1 MPEKGRNAMAF
12 KRKYDKMLAEI
23 LIPNGFYRRGANFL
37 RLHGDGVL
45 QSVFFEYERHFTGFP
60 EYGDANFL
68 YIAMHSIYESNLF
81 ALEKSPL
88 SSLRGAV
95 THSAWIR
102 FYAGFE
108 MGKTPQMDSNSSGG
122 MPELQQLDLLND
134 QVLATLNQVN
144 SQSLLCD
151 LLAWTDIT
159 EYGERHYVDTHNI
172 APLAYTH
179 QYDEAIKFCDGI
191 IEQHRSALEHKQAYL
206 SPEQFR
212 ANRISSEETL
222 KPFREIKERMLQD
235 DHDGIM
241 RILEANR
248 AENISAMLEL
258 FPKMKKDPRF
268 L

>member
-1 MPEKGRNAMAF
+1 MAN

-45 QSVFFEYERHFTGFP
+45 QSVYFEHQIHFTCFP

-68 YIAMHSIYESNLF
+68 SIAVHSVYESNLF
-81 ALEKSPL
+81 EWTKDLRWPL
-88 SSLRGAV
+88 NGLQGSL
-95 THSAWIR
+95 TNCEWIP

-108 MGKTPQMDSNSSGG
+108 IGKTPRKDPKCNDART
-122 MPELQQLDLLND
+122 ELQQLDLLND
-134 QVLATLNQVN
+134 QVLATLNQVD

-151 LLAWTDIT
+151 LLAWIDIT
-159 EYGERHYVDTHNI
+159 KRGERLYVDTHNI

-179 QYDEAIKFCDGI
+179 QYEEAIKFCDAI
-191 IEQHRSALEHKQAYL
+191 IEQHRSALEDKQTYL

-212 ANRISSEETL
+212 ASRISSERIL
-222 KPFREIKERMLQD
+222 KPFRELKELMLQD

-248 AENISAMLEL
+248 AENISTMLEL

>member
-1 MPEKGRNAMAF
+1 MAN

-45 QSVFFEYERHFTGFP
+45 QSIYFEHERHFISFP

-68 YIAMHSIYESNLF
+68 YIAVHSVYESNLF
-81 ALEKSPL
+81 EWTKD
-88 SSLRGAV
+88 LRGPLRGLQGSL
-95 THSAWIR
+95 THCAWIPS
-102 FYAGFE
+102 YAGFE
-108 MGKTPQMDSNSSGG
+108 IGKTPRKE
-122 MPELQQLDLLND
+122 PKCKEARTELQQLDLLNS

-159 EYGERHYVDTHNI
+159 ERGARLYVDTHNI

-179 QYDEAIKFCDGI
+179 QYEEAIKFCDAI
-191 IEQHRSALEHKQAYL
+191 IEQHRSAYEQEKTHL
-206 SPEQFR
+206 SPEQLR
-212 ANRISSEETL
+212 ASRTASERTL
-222 KPFREIKERMLQD
+222 KPYRELKGLMLQD

>member
-1 MPEKGRNAMAF
+1 MPGKGRNSMAN
-12 KRKYDKMLAEI
+12 KRKYDKLLAEI

-45 QSVFFEYERHFTGFP
+45 QTIFFEYERHFTYFP

-95 THSAWIR
+95 THSAWIPS
-102 FYAGFE
+102 YAGFE
-108 MGKTPQMDSNSSGG
+108 IGKTPRKNPECREGRT
-122 MPELQQLDLLND
+122 ELQQLDLLND
-134 QVLATLNQVN
+134 QVLATLNQVD

-159 EYGERHYVDTHNI
+159 ERGERLYVDTHNI
-172 APLAYTH
+172 APLAYLH
-179 QYDEAIKFCDGI
+179 RYEEAMKFCDAI
-191 IEQHRSALEHKQAYL
+191 IEQHRSALEQKQTYL

-212 ANRISSEETL
+212 ADRIWSEETL
-222 KPFREIKERMLQD
+222 KPFRELKELMLQD